1 MKGRLR
7 SIGAVPRSGQARPQ
21 TPLDRGRHRDTGPSK
36 WSGQFRG
43 QFDQS
48 RLRAELNP
56 VATQAE
62 DHDQHGHH
70 PSNQGAKSPLQEEG
84 PAIRPALRTDPEV
97 EIYYV
102 TLAGTPAQATVHHE
116 LSRLGRR
123 HICGS
128 AGVGGG
134 VVRSDSSA
142 TPSSMALIF
151 RSSVSRAR
159 NTTTWTSRPT
169 SRKSTMIGFD
179 ESKRQFSSV
188 RPSTTTSRPSA
199 LRVTARSIGQ
209 YPPLSASSR
218 RQPSGWT
225 DGDGFSTPG

>member
-7 SIGAVPRSGQARPQ
+7 SLEAVPRSGQARPQ
-21 TPLDRGRHRDTGPSK
+21 VPSTAAVIETLAHP
-36 WSGQFRG
+36 SGLGQFRG

-48 RLRAELNP
+48 RLRTELNP

-97 EIYYV
+97 EIYHV

-134 VVRSDSSA
+134 VV
-142 TPSSMALIF
+142 
-151 RSSVSRAR
+151 
-159 NTTTWTSRPT
+159 
-169 SRKSTMIGFD
+169 
-179 ESKRQFSSV
+179 
-188 RPSTTTSRPSA
+188 
-199 LRVTARSIGQ
+199 
-209 YPPLSASSR
+209 
-218 RQPSGWT
+218 
-225 DGDGFSTPG
+225 